1 MEHLGPKQAPP
12 IEATPSGTHATLTFM
27 VFALHRAMT
36 GANDNGNDNGNGNDN
51 DNGNDGNDVR
61 IRTYI
66 RIQKVSQAN

>member
-1 MEHLGPKQAPP
+1 
-12 IEATPSGTHATLTFM
+12 
-27 VFALHRAMT
+27 MT